1 MSPSWRVSNFT
12 PADRVPA
19 RSNSQAK
26 ERFLG
31 VLDKSL
37 STVCPTAMWRV
48 GPRDE
53 GFAAFTV
60 PPVVTLRTVGGIPLY
75 LRSTLEIDYGD
86 HPDFDGERKVNT
98 FSYAHTVGRSDSL
111 KPHFY
116 SWEWAAVEPMYPH
129 VHVRMKDPDY
139 HGLGKLHIPTGRV
152 FFEEILLFPL
162 AEHQVAPQ
170 RDDSKAVLEESLRRV
185 LMWSSWGSRQ
195 RPDRTS

>member
-1 MSPSWRVSNFT
+1 M
-12 PADRVPA
+12 
-19 RSNSQAK
+19 
-26 ERFLG
+26 
-31 VLDKSL
+31 
-37 STVCPTAMWRV
+37 CRV

-111 KPHFY
+111 KPQFY

-170 RDDSKAVLEESLRRV
+170 RTIRRLYSRNRYGACRCGRVGAADSDLTEHRDLLASPLVREKSAK
-185 LMWSSWGSRQ
+185 
-195 RPDRTS
+195 